1 MLIQSHAGEIA
12 LLPACPKAWGVEGSF
27 TGLRARGGYTVDC
40 SWKDGKV
47 VSYRITAN
55 ENVNRKKMVKVWVNG
70 ELKDVRPD
78 GV

>member
-1 MLIQSHAGEIA
+1 MLLQSQAGEIS

-47 VSYRITAN
+47 VSYRLTAN
-55 ENVNRKKMVKVWVNG
+55 ENVDKKKTVKVRING
-70 ELKDVRPD
+70 EVK
-78 GV
+78 GVLPEN